1 MMFRHPLG
9 RSTALNGESGRESR
23 GQGERGQP
31 PTPAGRRGLTAPR
44 SRIARRSTV
53 PTDSTVSE
61 IAVLQPVRMFLLL
74 LPALFC
80 LVAPGQSPFTHDPLS
95 GATTLATNIAVAT
108 ESAVSPEGGAYALDD
123 KHKLAV
129 GDKISFQII
138 EDRDPAKSLTVTDS
152 GELDVPYVGRVVALS
167 KTCKQLAQELKVLLE
182 KEYYYRASVVIGLDS
197 VSKVRGRL
205 YIWGQVRNQGP
216 IEIPAGEN
224 LTVGKVILRAGGFA
238 DFANK
243 KKVKLVRTNPDGKNQ
258 TFELNMVVIMEDGR
272 TELDMAVQED
282 DSIIVPARL
291 INF

>member
-1 MMFRHPLG
+1 MG
-9 RSTALNGESGRESR
+9 
-23 GQGERGQP
+23 
-31 PTPAGRRGLTAPR
+31 
-44 SRIARRSTV
+44 STV
-53 PTDSTVSE
+53 TE
-61 IAVLQPVRMFLLL
+61 IGIFQSMLMLILL
-74 LPALFC
+74 LPAIFC
-80 LVAPGQSPFTHDPLS
+80 QVAPGQSPFTHDPLS
-95 GATTLATNIAVAT
+95 GATSPATNLAVTT
-108 ESAVSPEGGAYALDD
+108 ENAVTTNVAPTTEGGPYALDE

-152 GELDVPYVGRVVALS
+152 GELDMPYVGRVVALS

-216 IEIPAGEN
+216 VEIPAGEN

>member
-1 MMFRHPLG
+1 
-9 RSTALNGESGRESR
+9 
-23 GQGERGQP
+23 
-31 PTPAGRRGLTAPR
+31 
-44 SRIARRSTV
+44 
-53 PTDSTVSE
+53 
-61 IAVLQPVRMFLLL
+61 MFLLL

-95 GATTLATNIAVAT
+95 GATTLATNIAVPT

-182 KEYYYRASVVIGLDS
+182 KEFYYRASVVIGLDS

-282 DSIIVPARL
+282 DAIIVPARL

>member
-1 MMFRHPLG
+1 MVVL
-9 RSTALNGESGRESR
+9 L
-23 GQGERGQP
+23 
-31 PTPAGRRGLTAPR
+31 LTA
-44 SRIARRSTV
+44 
-53 PTDSTVSE
+53 
-61 IAVLQPVRMFLLL
+61 F
-74 LPALFC
+74 FC
-80 LVAPGQSPFTHDPLS
+80 GVAPGQSPFTHDPLS

-182 KEYYYRASVVIGLDS
+182 KEFYYRASVVIGLDS

-282 DSIIVPARL
+282 DAIIVPARL